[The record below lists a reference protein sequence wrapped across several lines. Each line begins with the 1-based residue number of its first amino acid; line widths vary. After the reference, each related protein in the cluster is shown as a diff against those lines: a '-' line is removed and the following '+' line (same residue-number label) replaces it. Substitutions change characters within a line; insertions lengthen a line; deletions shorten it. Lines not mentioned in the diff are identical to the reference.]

1 MATILLN
8 FYLHFF
14 ISVWESL
21 ILCSVLPGRLFMEN
35 FMFQSH
41 MPASFQQ
48 LFPPEQFYPA
58 FSVQESLPN
67 WEQQRSPLFQRV
79 LPQSLY

>member
-1 MATILLN
+1 MATILLI
-8 FYLHFF
+8 FIYIF

-48 LFPPEQFYPA
+48 LFPPEQFCPA